1 MGKIPNRVLVDG
13 EGGHVYGEPRMS
25 NGDPVRWQQ
34 RHDNFRKALLQLEAA
49 CDKDAY
55 SDLERAG
62 LVQVFQFTFELAWK
76 TLKDLL
82 FYEGFSVNSPREVIR
97 QAFVSEYL
105 AEADTATLLE
115 ALQKRNL
122 LTHTYDEETAEE
134 AEHLIRTHYYPALHR
149 LFDTLQEKRSH
160 G

>member
-1 MGKIPNRVLVDG
+1 
-13 EGGHVYGEPRMS
+13 MS
-25 NGDPVRWQQ
+25 NGDPIRWQQ
-34 RHDNFRKALLQLEAA
+34 RHDNFRKALLQLQAA
-49 CDKDAY
+49 CDKDTY

-62 LVQVFQFTFELAWK
+62 LVQVFQLTFELAWK

-105 AEADTATLLE
+105 AEADTETLLD

-134 AEHLIRTHYYPALHR
+134 AECLIRTHYYPALR
-149 LFDTLQEKRSH
+149 GLFDTLQGKRPH
-160 G
+160 